1 MAASLLPPKD
11 SLIPLALVGDSEKNT
26 DGALFALARSV
37 GAKTW
42 GPVPLDR
49 VRITIVEGMR
59 SYPAEVKLRA
69 EEHWKAVLRVSPH
82 LFEGPVWCL
91 RSVTEPFC
99 CPQASHRDDDVVV
112 ELELQRSSFKY
123 VLYTHLSTDALL
135 LPEAHRAGAI
145 GVSAMTA
152 TADGY
157 LVLGRRSEMLAC
169 LPGHW
174 HFAPAG
180 QLDSASVQAV
190 LEKELHEELGCT
202 WGDVADSRLLA
213 LMDSGAEQG
222 HKWDFICWLRLS
234 LGASQVHAL
243 YSRAEDSYEHDGLIF
258 VRIPGAAPLRGEVGP
273 TLEFDEFFE
282 QHLLSDVARRALVL
296 FRHML
301 RDEAWR
307 ACFFA

>member
-1 MAASLLPPKD
+1 MGASAIG
-11 SLIPLALVGDSEKNT
+11 SS
-26 DGALFALARSV
+26 F
-37 GAKTW
+37 
-42 GPVPLDR
+42 
-49 VRITIVEGMR
+49 
-59 SYPAEVKLRA
+59 KLRA

-112 ELELQRSSFKY
+112 ALELQRSSFKY

-135 LPEAHRAGAI
+135 LPEAR
-145 GVSAMTA
+145 
-152 TADGY
+152 Y

-180 QLDSASVQAV
+180 QLDSASVQEV

-202 WGDVADSRLLA
+202 WGDMADSRLLA

-307 ACFFA
+307 VCFFA